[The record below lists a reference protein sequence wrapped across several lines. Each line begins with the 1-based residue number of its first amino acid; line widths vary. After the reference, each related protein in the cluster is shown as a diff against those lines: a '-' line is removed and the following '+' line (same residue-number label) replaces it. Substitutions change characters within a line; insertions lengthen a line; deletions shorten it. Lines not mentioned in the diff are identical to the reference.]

1 MKNSE
6 HSQLYREYRSLVESI
21 NTIVERIIK
30 TKFEM
35 DYLWKYKKDYP
46 SDWKRMAERLA
57 SDRNDTKA
65 IRIAIREIKLKMR
78 ESNSNFTKK

>member
-1 MKNSE
+1 MKNTE

-21 NTIVERIIK
+21 NTIVDRIIK

-46 SDWKRMAERLA
+46 SDWKRMAEKLA
-57 SDRNDTKA
+57 SDRNDTKVM
-65 IRIAIREIKLKMR
+65 RFAIREIKLKMR

>member
-1 MKNSE
+1 MKNTE
-6 HSQLYREYRSLVESI
+6 HSQLYREYRLLVESI
-21 NTIVERIIK
+21 NTIVKRIIK

-46 SDWKRMAERLA
+46 SDWKRMAEQLT
-57 SDRNDTKA
+57 SDRNDTK
-65 IRIAIREIKLKMR
+65 IMRFAIREIKLKMR

>member
-1 MKNSE
+1 MKNTE

-46 SDWKRMAERLA
+46 SDWKRMAEKLA

-65 IRIAIREIKLKMR
+65 MRFAIREIKLKMR

>member
-6 HSQLYREYRSLVESI
+6 YSQLYREYRSLVESF
-21 NTIVERIIK
+21 NTIVDRIIK

-46 SDWKRMAERLA
+46 TDWKRMAEKLT
-57 SDRNDTKA
+57 SDRNDSKV
-65 IRIAIREIKLKMR
+65 IRFAIREIKLKMR
-78 ESNSNFTKK
+78 ESNSKFIKK

>member
-1 MKNSE
+1 MKNTE
-6 HSQLYREYRSLVESI
+6 HSQLYREYRLLVESI

-57 SDRNDTKA
+57 SDRNDSK
-65 IRIAIREIKLKMR
+65 IMRFAIREIKLKMR

>member
-1 MKNSE
+1 MKNTE

-46 SDWKRMAERLA
+46 SDWKRMAEKLA
-57 SDRNDTKA
+57 SDRNDTKS
-65 IRIAIREIKLKMR
+65 IRVAIREIKLKMR

>member
-78 ESNSNFTKK
+78 ETNSNFTKK

>member
-6 HSQLYREYRSLVESI
+6 HSQLYREYRSLVERF
-21 NTIVERIIK
+21 NTIVDRIIK

-46 SDWKRMAERLA
+46 SDWKRMAEKLE
-57 SDRNDTKA
+57 SDRKDSKL

-78 ESNSNFTKK
+78 ESNSKFTKK

>member
-1 MKNSE
+1 MKNTE
-6 HSQLYREYRSLVESI
+6 HSQLYREYRLLVESI

-46 SDWKRMAERLA
+46 ADWKRMAEKLE
-57 SDRNDTKA
+57 SDRNDSKIMRFA
-65 IRIAIREIKLKMR
+65 IRDIKLKMR

>member
-6 HSQLYREYRSLVESI
+6 HSQLYREYRSLVENF
-21 NTIVERIIK
+21 NTIVDRIIK

-78 ESNSNFTKK
+78 ESNSKFIKK

>member
-1 MKNSE
+1 MKNTE
-6 HSQLYREYRSLVESI
+6 YSQLYREYRSLVETY

-46 SDWKRMAERLA
+46 SDWKRMAEKLA
-57 SDRNDTKA
+57 SDRYDTEQIQSSIINLKF
-65 IRIAIREIKLKMR
+65 KMR
-78 ESNSNFTKK
+78 EVNSKFNKK

>member
-6 HSQLYREYRSLVESI
+6 HSQLYREYRSLVERF
-21 NTIVERIIK
+21 NTIVDRIIK

-46 SDWKRMAERLA
+46 SDWKRMAEKLA
-57 SDRNDTKA
+57 SDRKDSKL

-78 ESNSNFTKK
+78 ESNSKFTKK

>member
-6 HSQLYREYRSLVESI
+6 HSQLYREYRSLVESF
-21 NTIVERIIK
+21 NTIVDRIKK

-46 SDWKRMAERLA
+46 SDWKRMAEKLT
-57 SDRNDTKA
+57 SDRIDSKS
-65 IRIAIREIKLKMR
+65 IRVAIRELKLKMR
-78 ESNSNFTKK
+78 ESNSKFTKK

>member
-46 SDWKRMAERLA
+46 ADWKRMAEKLT

>member
-1 MKNSE
+1 MKNTE

-21 NTIVERIIK
+21 NTIVDRIIK

-46 SDWKRMAERLA
+46 SDWKRMAEKLT

>member
-46 SDWKRMAERLA
+46 SDWKRMAEKLT

>member
-1 MKNSE
+1 MKNTE

>member
-30 TKFEM
+30 TKVEM

-46 SDWKRMAERLA
+46 ADWKRMAEKLA
-57 SDRNDTKA
+57 SDRNDTKVM
-65 IRIAIREIKLKMR
+65 RFAIREIKLKMR
-78 ESNSNFTKK
+78 ESNSNFPKK

>member
-1 MKNSE
+1 MKNTE

-21 NTIVERIIK
+21 NTIVDRIIK
-30 TKFEM
+30 TKVEM

-46 SDWKRMAERLA
+46 SDWKRMAEKLA
-57 SDRNDTKA
+57 SDRNDTKVM
-65 IRIAIREIKLKMR
+65 RFAIREIKLKMR

>member
-46 SDWKRMAERLA
+46 SDWKRMAEKLA

>member
-1 MKNSE
+1 MKNTE

-46 SDWKRMAERLA
+46 SDWKRMAEKLA
-57 SDRNDTKA
+57 SDRNDTK
-65 IRIAIREIKLKMR
+65 IMRFAIREIKLKMR

>member
-6 HSQLYREYRSLVESI
+6 YSQLYREYRSLVESF
-21 NTIVERIIK
+21 NTIVDRIIK

-46 SDWKRMAERLA
+46 TDWKRMAEKLT
-57 SDRNDTKA
+57 SDRNDSKV
-65 IRIAIREIKLKMR
+65 IRFAIREIKLKMR
-78 ESNSNFTKK
+78 EPNSKFIKK